1 MRGNV
6 LDLLTNTPGRIIEV
20 VGVGRLVKS
29 DHKRI
34 KANIKIGK
42 LEAKTTKNVPNCG
55 RVNWGAIKK
64 GHAQRGLDGKTEQWN
79 G

>member
-55 RVNWGAIKK
+55 RVKWGAIKK
-64 GHAQRGLDGKTEQWN
+64 RACPERIGWTWED
-79 G
+79 